1 MDPMA
6 ALFEWLLDGA
16 PGATAAPQV
25 VERLALDARAAEI
38 PVDRVA
44 VFVTTLHPNIV
55 GRAFYWRPDVPVRV
69 AELSAQMQQSDAVR
83 LSPVGEVWRSGV
95 EFRRRLHDLEPSEHA
110 ALRELAAENYSDFL
124 VLPIVFTSGQV
135 HAISF
140 ATQHPDGFTEAQ
152 VAALRRV
159 LRPLA
164 RVTEIFALRR
174 VASNLL
180 DTYVG
185 HSAGER
191 ILAGR
196 ISRGDI
202 ETIRAVVWFSD
213 LRGFTEIAAQQTPRE
228 TIDMLNELF
237 ECQVPAIEARGGEVL
252 KFIGDGLLAIFPVP
266 ELHPDMA
273 AARCV
278 TALDAVDAAFA
289 ALAARNAAA
298 TRGIRFGVALHVGEI
313 AYGNI
318 GGASRLDFTA
328 IGAAIN
334 LAARLE
340 GLTARL
346 GRSMVVSEAFAAHV
360 LASGRLAEL
369 GAFELKGVPGL
380 QRVFAAVAA
389 EYDD

>member
-1 MDPMA
+1 MDRMA

-16 PGATAAPQV
+16 PGASSAPQV
-25 VERLALDARAAEI
+25 VERLALEARAAAI

-69 AELSAQMQQSDAVR
+69 AELSAQAQHSDAVR
-83 LSPVGEVWRSGV
+83 LSPVGEVWRTGV
-95 EFRRRLHDLEPSEHA
+95 EFRRRLHDLAPSEHA
-110 ALRELAAENYSDFL
+110 TLRELATEGYTDFA

-140 ATQHPDGFTEAQ
+140 ATLHAAGFAEEQ
-152 VAALRRV
+152 LAALRRV

-252 KFIGDGLLAIFPVP
+252 KFIGDGLLAIFPVR
-266 ELHPDMA
+266 ELDTGTA

-278 TALDAVDAAFA
+278 AALDAVDAAFV

-298 TRGIRFGVALHVGEI
+298 AREIRFGVALHVGEI

-346 GRSMVVSEAFAAHV
+346 GRSLVVSETFATHV
-360 LASGRLAEL
+360 PAGRLEEL
-369 GAFELKGVPGL
+369 GAFELKGVQGP
-380 QRVFAAVAA
+380 QRVFGAIPA
-389 EYDD
+389 EREH